1 MYSPKIHEDLISDL
15 YKLSRAHQQ
24 PMTKF
29 VNDILLQ
36 EVHSLTQNGNHII
49 LNWTSVW
56 DVSIV
61 TEEDGTPALFNTKQ
75 EAEQY
80 AQEELNF
87 NWQVIRLQEEE

>member
-1 MYSPKIHEDLISDL
+1 MYSPKIHEDLIPNL
-15 YKLSRAHQQ
+15 YKLSKAQQQ

-29 VNDILLQ
+29 VNYILEQ
-36 EVHSLTQNGNHII
+36 GINSLIQNGTCLI

-61 TEEDGTPALFNTKQ
+61 TEEDGTPAFFNTKQ
-75 EAEQY
+75 DAEQY

-87 NWQVIRLQEEE
+87 HWQVIRLQEEG